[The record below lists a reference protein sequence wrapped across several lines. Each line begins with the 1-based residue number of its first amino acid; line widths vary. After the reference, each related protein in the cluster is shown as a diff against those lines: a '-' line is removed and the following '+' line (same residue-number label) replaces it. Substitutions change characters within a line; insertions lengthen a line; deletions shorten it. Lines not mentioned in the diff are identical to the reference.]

1 MIGLLLSKVEIV
13 SVSKQKKHPGETPE
27 QRIRRLAVKQEKIA
41 RIHEK
46 EAKKVSVLSAIC
58 MCAQTGKKFAS
69 HVAVDD
75 GQPNSVAASLGVGIV
90 INDSTLKQVCVCTC
104 LVGH

>member
-1 MIGLLLSKVEIV
+1 MPGLPLKVETA

-46 EAKKVSVLSAIC
+46 EAKKVNALSAIC
-58 MCAQTGKKFAS
+58 MCVQAGNKFES
-69 HVAVDD
+69 HTPVDE
-75 GQPNSVAASLGVGIV
+75 GQPDGVAASLGADTAMVTD
-90 INDSTLKQVCVCTC
+90 DSTPIPVRVCTFSM
-104 LVGH
+104 